1 MYGFPTK
8 VSLTDKFNKCISVLY
23 VLHQF
28 CFCELMKYMT
38 ASENGILQE
47 IKKEHIDDVFEELID
62 DIITAWEPIRI
73 KHSLTLVKQRNP
85 TATKEF
91 VNKLHRFFTSRTNE
105 DVIIT
110 ESLLHLMSTYSIQET
125 EKISQCN
132 RLLQHLDTTGAN
144 CALKKFDCFFCGE
157 KSYSNFR
164 MIVHKCEQHEMNI
177 DEPKMIC
184 PECKR
189 EFHMVEEYQS
199 HIKIHGLYY
208 LLLTKEK
215 QSEMQARAASC
226 C

>member
-1 MYGFPTK
+1 MCEFPTNWTIAQ
-8 VSLTDKFNKCISVLY
+8 VSLIDKFNNFVF
-23 VLHQF
+23 VTRT
-28 CFCELMKYMT
+28 LMKYMT
-38 ASENGILQE
+38 ASEDGILQE
-47 IKKEHIDDVFEELID
+47 IKKEHIDDVVDDLID

-73 KHSLTLVKQRNP
+73 KHSLTLVKQRIP

-91 VNKLHRFFTSRTNE
+91 VNKLHWFFTSHINE

-110 ESLLHLMSTYSIQET
+110 ESLLHLMSASSTHKT

-132 RLLQHLDTTGAN
+132 RLLQHLDATGAN
-144 CALKKFDCFFCGE
+144 CTLKKFDCIFCGE

-184 PECKR
+184 PECKG
-189 EFHMVEEYQS
+189 EFHMIEEYQS

-215 QSEMQARAASC
+215 QSVMQS
-226 C
+226 

>member
-8 VSLTDKFNKCISVLY
+8 VFLTDKFNKT
-23 VLHQF
+23 
-28 CFCELMKYMT
+28 LMKYMT

-47 IKKEHIDDVFEELID
+47 IKKEHIDDVFEELSD
-62 DIITAWEPIRI
+62 DIITAWEPIRV
-73 KHSLTLVKQRNP
+73 KLSLTLVKQRSP

-132 RLLQHLDTTGAN
+132 RLLQHLDATGAN

-177 DEPKMIC
+177 DEPKMRSKAK
-184 PECKR
+184 CKQ
-189 EFHMVEEYQS
+189 ELLLAVDVIIYQS
-199 HIKIHGLYY
+199 VKSSHSSSTCT
-208 LLLTKEK
+208 LL
-215 QSEMQARAASC
+215 
-226 C
+226 